1 MKLRWRYHGMIL
13 AILIALVII
22 ASYVMDGSPFLPRAM
37 FIVLVFGCYCFLN
50 LVTVPFARKTSFA
63 PFTGRSAIR
72 IAFVILQSF
81 LLAFIIA
88 FAANLATYLGQP
100 WKHNYAGF
108 MLLAFFGYNDK
119 PLSDLFL
126 GYDRALTFLGIYCIY
141 IIAREIIAWYVQK
154 PNPHRSYHILV
165 TNQVT
170 LFAAMFLLVPV
181 VIRSFDL
188 VNNENYFFQ
197 SYLFFIPPVLIV
209 SLYNLYWFFPSRE
222 KDIFSVKNLARL
234 LSVTFLVTVIFI
246 VMVAHENYIFF
257 LVFWTLQFGLVTPV
271 SWLIYQQR
279 KDKLLELRGVENK
292 LLQTNTDLQ
301 SLKAQIN
308 PHFLFNT
315 LNSLYSTALRED
327 SEATAEGIQKL
338 GDMMRF
344 MLHDNTRDFIPVSRE
359 LEYLSNY
366 ISLQK
371 LRIPASSNIAISE
384 SIEVEHCHHE
394 IAPMLLIPL
403 VENAFKYGIS
413 LTEKSWID
421 IRLDC
426 NNKGISLEVRNSIY
440 PPAKGDAE
448 NGRSGIGLNNIKE
461 RLMLF
466 YPGRHKFEYGK
477 ENNEFVA
484 RLSVQV

>member
-1 MKLRWRYHGMIL
+1 
-13 AILIALVII
+13 
-22 ASYVMDGSPFLPRAM
+22 
-37 FIVLVFGCYCFLN
+37 
-50 LVTVPFARKTSFA
+50 
-63 PFTGRSAIR
+63 
-72 IAFVILQSF
+72 
-81 LLAFIIA
+81 
-88 FAANLATYLGQP
+88 
-100 WKHNYAGF
+100 
-108 MLLAFFGYNDK
+108 
-119 PLSDLFL
+119 
-126 GYDRALTFLGIYCIY
+126 
-141 IIAREIIAWYVQK
+141 
-154 PNPHRSYHILV
+154 
-165 TNQVT
+165 
-170 LFAAMFLLVPV
+170 
-181 VIRSFDL
+181 
-188 VNNENYFFQ
+188 
-197 SYLFFIPPVLIV
+197 LIV
-209 SLYNLYWFFPSRE
+209 SLYNLYWFFPFRE
-222 KDIFSVKNLARL
+222 KDIFSVKDMARL
-234 LSVTFLVTVIFI
+234 LSVTFLVTVIFV
-246 VMVAHENYIFF
+246 VMLAHENYLFF
-257 LVFWTLQFGLVTPV
+257 LIFWALQLGLVTPV

-279 KDKLLELRGVENK
+279 RDKLLELRGVENK

-371 LRIPASSNIAISE
+371 LRIPASSNIAIRE

-413 LTEKSWID
+413 LTEKSWIE
-421 IRLDC
+421 ITLDC

-448 NGRSGIGLNNIKE
+448 NGRSGIGLYNIKE